1 MTQHDCSELLS
12 FLLDGIHED
21 LNRVIHKPYVQNIDS
36 NDRNDE
42 IVANES
48 WLK

>member
-1 MTQHDCSELLS
+1 MMKFVT
-12 FLLDGIHED
+12 
-21 LNRVIHKPYVQNIDS
+21 

-48 WLK
+48 WLKYINFKINFKDKSFTKKLINNCRFDAWTI